1 MPSTG
6 KGVTVS
12 NNDEDFIDD
21 SEPPLVFINT
31 VCSKAIVKL
40 K

>member
-21 SEPPLVFINT
+21 SEPPLVYKH
-31 VCSKAIVKL
+31 VDQRQL
-40 K
+40 